1 VSDFELMYE
10 RPRVA
15 GLSAA
20 RGALQATLS
29 TGSSYDDYRP
39 PSIDVLLRPGRDSLP
54 RATPVLVSESF
65 LEAAHTQVGHVVPLA
80 LAGGTQTVRI
90 VGSYRRFPT
99 LDPALPSVVLD
110 LPTYVAA
117 AFARHGVVTQPP
129 EWWLKSARDHEL
141 AAQLRAAPFRSLSTI
156 SRSERE
162 RALLEDP
169 APLGVIGALTLGFV
183 VATAFALIGY
193 GVSATASA
201 RSRGLEFAVL
211 RTLGL
216 RTGQLSGWIGAE
228 SALVVGLSVLTG
240 TVLGL
245 VVAWLVLP
253 YVALGPS
260 GEVPVPPVRLT
271 VPWTTMLWLDLAVLG
286 ALGAIAA
293 AQVAYVRRLRPAP
306 VLRGGEGT
314 VVR

>member
-1 VSDFELMYE
+1 
-10 RPRVA
+10 
-15 GLSAA
+15 
-20 RGALQATLS
+20 
-29 TGSSYDDYRP
+29 
-39 PSIDVLLRPGRDSLP
+39 
-54 RATPVLVSESF
+54 
-65 LEAAHTQVGHVVPLA
+65 
-80 LAGGTQTVRI
+80 
-90 VGSYRRFPT
+90 
-99 LDPALPSVVLD
+99 
-110 LPTYVAA
+110 
-117 AFARHGVVTQPP
+117 
-129 EWWLKSARDHEL
+129 
-141 AAQLRAAPFRSLSTI
+141 
-156 SRSERE
+156 
-162 RALLEDP
+162 
-169 APLGVIGALTLGFV
+169 VIGALTLGFV